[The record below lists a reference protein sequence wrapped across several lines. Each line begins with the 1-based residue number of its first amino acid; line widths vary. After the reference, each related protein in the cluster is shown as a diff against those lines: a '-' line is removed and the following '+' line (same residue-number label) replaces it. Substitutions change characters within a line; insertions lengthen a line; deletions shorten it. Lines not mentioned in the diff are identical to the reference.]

1 MNTSA
6 KRENYANTPLQGAA
20 QSEADQRRLADAL
33 FKAIELWDVD
43 KAIQLA
49 SQIHGLDS
57 HRRPSSGDTPLL
69 WAARCDFPVDGA
81 SFLLS
86 LSDPLL
92 TAWDGCS
99 ALILAAL
106 GDEPHSP
113 DLVSLLLPA
122 SDPLAL
128 TDGTQSAL
136 HCAIQN
142 GHLEIIAVLLPHSD
156 LAQLD
161 MKGKTP
167 LERARQSQSGDV
179 ADLILGEMARREAAE
194 LAACAFP
201 AGHNDSR
208 SLRL

>member
-49 SQIHGLDS
+49 SQIHCLDS

-86 LSDPLL
+86 LSDPFL

-99 ALILAAL
+99 ALISRAWGRPSFSRSRIA
-106 GDEPHSP
+106 
-113 DLVSLLLPA
+113 
-122 SDPLAL
+122 PLARQRPL
-128 TDGTQSAL
+128 GFDGWNA
-136 HCAIQN
+136 
-142 GHLEIIAVLLPHSD
+142 
-156 LAQLD
+156 
-161 MKGKTP
+161 
-167 LERARQSQSGDV
+167 ER
-179 ADLILGEMARREAAE
+179 
-194 LAACAFP
+194 P
-201 AGHNDSR
+201 
-208 SLRL
+208 SLRHSKRPS